1 MEQTTL
7 IALDQLCESP
17 FNPRR
22 TFSEAALQDL
32 AETMK
37 PPTGSV
43 LQPIVVRHRPEG
55 AVPFEIVFGH
65 RRVRAARIA
74 GLADVPALVRDLT
87 DEEVKRA
94 QIVENL
100 QREDVSA
107 IEEADGLNALRH
119 EHGISIEALMKQTGK
134 SRTYIFNRLKLATAH
149 EVVRQAVRDGH
160 VGADLAQ
167 EVARVPQLLQ
177 PQALQDV
184 TYPDHRDGKT
194 VRVGRGVREARN
206 VLAQR
211 YQLKLAGAPFDTM
224 SLKLL
229 PGVLACDACPRNS
242 RNEPTLADEL
252 GADVCTDPDC
262 FEAKSAAHAAQ
273 AVAAAR
279 KKGRPVV
286 EGDAAKELLS
296 GPWDTHPTG
305 YVPLSATAFVDNED
319 EDNEADVSVAEALKR
334 LGKKAPVPTLIVHP
348 HKPGVVLECI
358 TEEQEQALRAALGQA
373 DDEDDAPGPAQ
384 PAGPELTPE
393 QHAVWQGDAWRRVLL
408 AILRRVLVTPR
419 DAAELRMVA
428 ERELEC
434 ADDFGLAEEVLGW
447 QVEGDYAE
455 RQQQRQAKLAAMSGD
470 ELAQLLVMVAIEH
483 STPTIAPYGHQ
494 QGAEHRCNHRLALA
508 ARYGVDVM
516 NPAGTNQPEGQA
528 A

>member
-65 RRVRAARIA
+65 RRVRAARLA
-74 GLADVPALVRDLT
+74 GLAGVPALVRDLT

-167 EVARVPQLLQ
+167 DVARVPQVLQ

-273 AVAAAR
+273 AVATAR

-286 EGDAAKELLS
+286 EGDAAKELLR
-296 GPWDTHPTG
+296 GPWDHNPSG
-305 YVPLSATAFVDNED
+305 YTRLTDTAFCEG
-319 EDNEADVSVAEALKR
+319 EEQKTLVSVAEALKR

-358 TEEQEQALRAALGQA
+358 TQEQEEAVCQALGKA
-373 DDEDDAPGPAQ
+373 DEGDDDNDHVPARGR
-384 PAGPELTPE
+384 PAEPELTPE
-393 QHAVWQGDAWRRVLL
+393 QQAVWQGDTWRRVLL
-408 AILRRVLVTPR
+408 VILQRVLVTPR
-419 DAAELRMVA
+419 DADELRLIA
-428 ERELEC
+428 TRELEY
-434 ADDFGLAEEVLGW
+434 ASDFGLAEEVLGW
-447 QVEGDYAE
+447 EIEEAHGDQE
-455 RQQQRQAKLAAMSGD
+455 RQRQAKLDAMSGD

-483 STPTIAPYGHQ
+483 SPYGYHHSTEQ
-494 QGAEHRCNHRLALA
+494 SCSHRLALA

-516 NPAGTNQPEGQA
+516 NPTGTAAPEGQA